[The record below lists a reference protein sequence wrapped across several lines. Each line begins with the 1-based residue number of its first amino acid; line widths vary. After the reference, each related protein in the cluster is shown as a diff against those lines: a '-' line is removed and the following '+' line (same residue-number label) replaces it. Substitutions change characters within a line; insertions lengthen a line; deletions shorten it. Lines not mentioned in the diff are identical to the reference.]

1 MELQR
6 VCQGIVGG
14 TEGVLACAL
23 VDLDTG
29 LMLADERR
37 AGVELEVEW
46 LARSA
51 GIMFRGGLMSQFAS
65 ALLPRRSLAEYL
77 REVQITTADG
87 RQFLSVLPGRANT
100 VLVLVTERAM
110 SIGLGWMTVRQA
122 EGRFGDPGGTGVRGS
137 DSAAEAARATR
148 VRGGQAPTPPMPS
161 APPELPPRTEPRVV
175 PVVAASERAR
185 PSAGSVVT
193 GLRDRHPLASPK
205 ADSES
210 PKAPE
215 EARKPARVG
224 ARAFFKQKT

>member
-6 VCQGIVGG
+6 VCQDIVGE

-51 GIMFRGGLMSQFAS
+51 GVMFRGGLMSQFAS
-65 ALLPRRSLAEYL
+65 ALSPRRSLSEYM

-100 VLVLVTERAM
+100 F
-110 SIGLGWMTVRQA
+110 SCW
-122 EGRFGDPGGTGVRGS
+122 
-137 DSAAEAARATR
+137 
-148 VRGGQAPTPPMPS
+148 
-161 APPELPPRTEPRVV
+161 
-175 PVVAASERAR
+175 
-185 PSAGSVVT
+185 
-193 GLRDRHPLASPK
+193 
-205 ADSES
+205 
-210 PKAPE
+210 
-215 EARKPARVG
+215 
-224 ARAFFKQKT
+224 

>member
-6 VCQGIVGG
+6 VCQDIVGE

-51 GIMFRGGLMSQFAS
+51 GVMFRGGLMSQFAS
-65 ALLPRRSLAEYL
+65 ALSPRRSLSEYM

-110 SIGLGWMTVRQA
+110 SIGLGWMAVRQS
-122 EGRFGDPGGTGVRGS
+122 EGRFGDPGGTGLRGS
-137 DSAAEAARATR
+137 GSAAEAARATR
-148 VRGGQAPTPPMPS
+148 VRGGQTPEPSVPS
-161 APPELPPRTEPRVV
+161 APPEPQPRTEPRVA
-175 PVVAASERAR
+175 PVTASEAVR
-185 PSAGSVVT
+185 PSAGRMVT
-193 GLRDRHPLASPK
+193 GLPDRHPVASPE

-215 EARKPARVG
+215 EARKPTRVG
-224 ARAFFKQKT
+224 ARAFFGQKT